1 MQAAAAFFT
10 RISPPMAA
18 PFTGGAS
25 FAALALNLSSYL
37 TVFTTLGLTLTAKIV
52 LGLLLALGPLFVAF
66 LLFESTR
73 GIFEGWLRAAL
84 GFAFMPLF
92 ATLALVV
99 QLTLLA
105 PYLLALAQMVAS
117 GRPDLPAATAVFIL
131 TLVAALVSMAGVIG
145 LFIAALG
152 FRLPGVARLAE
163 STAAAPALVA
173 AAAMPHAV
181 PELQPRIAS
190 LSAATAAMDRRDVR
204 LEAAEVSR
212 RLSPSASGDT
222 IRRTPIPP
230 VYRRQSHRSA
240 SSARR
245 DK

>member
-1 MQAAAAFFT
+1 L
-10 RISPPMAA
+10 I
-18 PFTGGAS
+18 
-25 FAALALNLSSYL
+25 LS
-37 TVFTTLGLTLTAKIV
+37 AKIV

-73 GIFEGWLRAAL
+73 GIFEGWLRAVL

-99 QLTLLA
+99 QLTFLA
-105 PYLLALAQMVAS
+105 PHLLALAQMVAS
-117 GRPDLPAATAVFIL
+117 GQPDLPAATAIFIL
-131 TLVAALVSMAGVIG
+131 TLVAALVSMAGVIA
-145 LFIAALG
+145 LFVAALG
-152 FRLPGVARLAE
+152 FRLSGAARRAE

-173 AAAMPHAV
+173 AAALPHAV
-181 PELQPRIAS
+181 PALQPRIAS
-190 LSAATAAMDRRDVR
+190 LGAATAAMDRRDVR

-212 RLSPSASGDT
+212 RLSVSPGDDAFHRAA
-222 IRRTPIPP
+222 IHP
-230 VYRRQSHRSA
+230 VYRRQPHRSA

>member
-1 MQAAAAFFT
+1 
-10 RISPPMAA
+10 
-18 PFTGGAS
+18 
-25 FAALALNLSSYL
+25 
-37 TVFTTLGLTLTAKIV
+37 
-52 LGLLLALGPLFVAF
+52 
-66 LLFESTR
+66 
-73 GIFEGWLRAAL
+73 
-84 GFAFMPLF
+84 MPLF

-117 GRPDLPAATAVFIL
+117 GKPDLPAATAIFIL
-131 TLVAALVSMAGVIG
+131 TLVAALVCMAGVIG

-152 FRLPGVARLAE
+152 FRLPGLARVAE
-163 STAAAPALVA
+163 SPAAAPALVA
-173 AAAMPHAV
+173 AAVMPQAAPV
-181 PELQPRIAS
+181 LQPRIAS

-204 LEAAEVSR
+204 LAAAEVSR
-212 RLSPSASGDT
+212 RLSPSAGSDT

-230 VYRRQSHRSA
+230 VYRRRSHRSA